1 MKHSPTPL
9 NSIKIAL
16 LSALI
21 GSSLTVSATALGNEG
36 FQSPLQR
43 SASVSSLIQ
52 VEGLSQAEKTRL
64 RGFLRTAA
72 YGESAPGAVRIS
84 ANLLDAV
91 ANDGRGSTRKAKPKP
106 NDDGECFF
114 QVPERFSLFKATT
127 DRDPCAGLGTLLIAD
142 TETQILYLCKNGKSV
157 KDFDFAKG
165 WNGTAKREEGD
176 ERTPLGV
183 YNIKAPQKSSSGFH
197 KFIHISYPTPH
208 QKSQG
213 YTGSNVGIHGPSRWA
228 RCLGRLNTYVFDW
241 TNGCIAVGSDREID
255 EVSRFVEE
263 NTVTKLAV
271 YPLEETG
278 NSLAK

>member
-1 MKHSPTPL
+1 MKHSPTPP

-16 LSALI
+16 LSGLI
-21 GSSLTVSATALGNEG
+21 GSCLTVSAAALGNEG

-43 SASVSSLIQ
+43 SASVSSFIQ
-52 VEGLSQAEKTRL
+52 VEGFSQAEKTRL

-72 YGESAPGAVRIS
+72 YGENVPGAMRIS
-84 ANLLDAV
+84 ANLLDNV
-91 ANDGRGSTRKAKPKP
+91 ASDGRGSTRKAKPKS

-114 QVPERFSLFKATT
+114 QVPERFSIFKATT

-165 WNGTAKREEGD
+165 WNGTAKRKEGD

-183 YNIKAPQKSSSGFH
+183 YSIKAPQPIFEWDFTSSSTSAIRPLQ
-197 KFIHISYPTPH
+197 K
-208 QKSQG
+208 KSQG

-241 TNGCIAVGSDREID
+241 TNGCLAVASDRDID

-263 NTVTKLAV
+263 NNVD
-271 YPLEETG
+271 ETRCVSARR
-278 NSLAK
+278 NR